1 MMDKLINT
9 SIEYRLNNAQ
19 YYIKNIF
26 SKFKINIEN
35 ANKNVFYFL
44 IKFYYLLIG
53 YSWNISW

>member
-1 MMDKLINT
+1 MDKLINT

-53 YSWNISW
+53 YS